1 VKRWLRELRAS
12 LDAIVE
18 SFARDTRLS
27 LYGDPE
33 TIEQLGIA
41 CAKAGVS
48 VDEVEPAIALYLRAQ
63 WFGLGEASMPALQ
76 QARELI
82 DGAQHDQG
90 CRSVFVVGSPCSCWK
105 ASVT

>member
-1 VKRWLRELRAS
+1 MRRWLCELRAS
-12 LDAIVE
+12 LEAIVE
-18 SFARDTRLS
+18 DLARDARLR
-27 LYGDPE
+27 LYGDPR
-33 TIEQLGIA
+33 TIEHLGIA
-41 CAKAGVS
+41 CAKSGIA
-48 VDEVEPAIALYLRAQ
+48 VDEVEPAIALYLRAR

>member
-48 VDEVEPAIALYLRAQ
+48 VDEVEPAIALYLRAR
-63 WFGLGEASMPALQ
+63 WFGLGEASMPALAQ
-76 QARELI
+76 IRALVDTAPHDRTCRAAR
-82 DGAQHDQG
+82 
-90 CRSVFVVGSPCSCWK
+90 VVGSPCSCWK